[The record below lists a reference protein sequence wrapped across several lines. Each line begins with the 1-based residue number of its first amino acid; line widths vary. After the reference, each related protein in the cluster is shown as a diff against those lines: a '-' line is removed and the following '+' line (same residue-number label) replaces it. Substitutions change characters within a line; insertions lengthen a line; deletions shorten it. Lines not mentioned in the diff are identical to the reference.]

1 MLIKCPECQKEV
13 SDQAKVCIH
22 CGFPLKK
29 PAQPQKII
37 TETPLVKKVQAQ
49 RCPKCKAIYPA
60 SNSICPNCGNGDDR
74 SMEEKHCNAP
84 STSQRPRITCP
95 TCQSDNVVQISTTSK
110 VVSVVAFGLFSN
122 KRSKTFKCK
131 RCGYMW

>member
-13 SDQAKVCIH
+13 SDQAEVCIH

-29 PAQPQKII
+29 VPQNEAESPS
-37 TETPLVKKVQAQ
+37 TKKLSIQ
-49 RCPKCKAIYPA
+49 RCLKCRKVYPITDAACPACGTPSGQKPDEAPMPA
-60 SNSICPNCGNGDDR
+60 S
-74 SMEEKHCNAP
+74 EEPK
-84 STSQRPRITCP
+84 ILCP
-95 TCQSDNVVQISTTSK
+95 TCKSSYVEKISTTSK
-110 VVSVVAFGLFSN
+110 VVSVVAFGIFSN

>member
-13 SDQAKVCIH
+13 SDQAEICIH

-29 PAQPQKII
+29 SAQPQNVI
-37 TETPLVKKVQAQ
+37 TETPPAKKIQAR

-60 SNSICPNCGNGDDR
+60 SDTVCPNCGNGGGR
-74 SMEEKHCNAP
+74 VMEEKHYNASP
-84 STSQRPRITCP
+84 TIERPRITCP
-95 TCQSDNVVQISTTSK
+95 TCQSDDVVKISLTSK
-110 VVSVVAFGLFSN
+110 TVSILAWGIFSS
-122 KRSKTFKCK
+122 KRDKHFKCK